1 MTINFLLD
9 RIDGLIKYD
18 RRFKNIK
25 VIRGYPTGVK
35 PTRLDKI
42 YVAVGISEI
51 HLRPSQIDCPARA
64 GDVSFFVDIFV
75 PLKMD
80 NKCIGNVFEDI
91 CNILNTY
98 YVMSVSASR
107 VTVDERIQA
116 RVMKT
121 CFTFNDQFFGGD
133 DD

>member
-1 MTINFLLD
+1 MTINFLLN

-25 VIRGYPTGVK
+25 VISGYPPGVK

-42 YVAVGISEI
+42 YVAIGISEI
-51 HLRPSQIDCPARA
+51 HLHPSQIDGSSRA

-80 NKCIGNVFEDI
+80 IQCIGDVFEDI

-98 YVMSVSASR
+98 YTMSVSSSG